1 MENMTEGPVY
11 QGQYGLK
18 GPVYQ
23 GQHGLHGHIQGRG
36 VQLAPDDV
44 WQVQGQI
51 FSYHFQG

>member
-1 MENMTEGPVY
+1 MTEGPVY
-11 QGQYGLK
+11 QGRYGLK

-36 VQLAPDDV
+36 IQLAPDDV

-51 FSYHFQG
+51 FSYNFQG